1 MFFVIQIKR
10 NAETGSYANNIITK
24 ASEVEAYKYVYAC
37 MSTYAYKGEFDY
49 VACHVMDEY
58 GSIIK
63 SEIADARI
71 FEVTEG

>member
-10 NAETGSYANNIITK
+10 NAQTGSYANNIITK
-24 ASEVEAYKYVYAC
+24 DSEVEAYKYVYAC

-49 VACHVMDEY
+49 IACHVMTES

-63 SEIADARI
+63 SEIADAR
-71 FEVTEG
+71 VTESVEG